1 LTAQLHFR
9 PAWQI
14 VIDTEPS
21 TKSRSASLPSHIAE
35 TVDAVA
41 QIHSDHHLKRT
52 PMEKFMDNWTA
63 RLARPAVLAAVVCGV
78 ALWIAINL
86 LAPLAGYAAIDEP
99 PFFWLEGTLTFLA
112 LAMGILILSTQRRA
126 DQLAELR
133 EQMTLELASVTERK
147 VAKVIE
153 LIEELRRDSPTLKN
167 RTDHEARQMAV
178 RTSPGDV
185 LIAIKDSHEEMT
197 ARSSDIASPPESSAD
212 RRASEQPNAEKVGS
226 RPDADE

>member
-1 LTAQLHFR
+1 
-9 PAWQI
+9 
-14 VIDTEPS
+14 VIDPKTSAPS
-21 TKSRSASLPSHIAE
+21 KSPVLPSHIAE

-52 PMEKFMDNWTA
+52 PMEIFMDDWTA

-78 ALWIAINL
+78 ALWIAFNL
-86 LAPLAGYAAIDEP
+86 LAPLAGYAIIDAP
-99 PFFWLEGTLTFLA
+99 PFPWLFEALTLLGVV
-112 LAMGILILSTQRRA
+112 MGILILSTQRRA

-167 RTDHEARQMAV
+167 RTDHEARQMSE
-178 RTSPGDV
+178 RTSPGEV
-185 LIAIKDSHEEMT
+185 LIAIKDSHEEIV
-197 ARSSDIASPPESSAD
+197 ARLDDGEPAAVPPRE
-212 RRASEQPNAEKVGS
+212 R
-226 RPDADE
+226 

>member
-1 LTAQLHFR
+1 
-9 PAWQI
+9 
-14 VIDTEPS
+14 VIDSETS
-21 TKSRSASLPSHIAE
+21 TTSKDTILPPHIAE

-52 PMEKFMDNWTA
+52 PVERFLDNWTA

-86 LAPLAGYAAIDEP
+86 LAPLAGYAIMDAP
-99 PFFWLEGTLTFLA
+99 PFPWLFEALTFLG
-112 LAMGILILSTQRRA
+112 LIMGILILSTQRRA

-167 RTDHEARQMAV
+167 RTDHEAKQMSV
-178 RTSPGDV
+178 RTSPGEV
-185 LIAIKDSHEEMT
+185 LIAIKDSHEEMS
-197 ARSSDIASPPESSAD
+197 ARSNDIDPAPEPSAGHP
-212 RRASEQPNAEKVGS
+212 RER
-226 RPDADE
+226 

>member
-1 LTAQLHFR
+1 
-9 PAWQI
+9 
-14 VIDTEPS
+14 VIDHKSPAQSNS
-21 TKSRSASLPSHIAE
+21 TTLPSHIAE

-52 PMEKFMDNWTA
+52 PVEKFMDDWTA

-78 ALWIAINL
+78 VLWIAANL
-86 LAPLAGYAAIDEP
+86 QAPLAGYAIVDAP
-99 PFFWLEGTLTFLA
+99 PFPWLFEALTFLGVV
-112 LAMGILILSTQRRA
+112 MGILILSTQRRA

-167 RTDHEARQMAV
+167 RNDQEARQMSV
-178 RTSPGDV
+178 RTSPGEV

-197 ARSSDIASPPESSAD
+197 TRSTDAAD
-212 RRASEQPNAEKVGS
+212 AAE
-226 RPDADE
+226 

>member
-1 LTAQLHFR
+1 
-9 PAWQI
+9 
-14 VIDTEPS
+14 VIDPETS
-21 TKSRSASLPSHIAE
+21 TSSKSTILPSHIAE

-52 PMEKFMDNWTA
+52 PVEKFMDDWTA

-78 ALWIAINL
+78 VLWIAANL
-86 LAPLAGYAAIDEP
+86 LAPLAGYAIVDAP
-99 PFFWLEGTLTFLA
+99 PFPWLFEALTLGVV
-112 LAMGILILSTQRRA
+112 MSILILSTQRRA

-167 RTDHEARQMAV
+167 RTDQEARQMSV
-178 RTSPGDV
+178 RTTPGEV

-197 ARSSDIASPPESSAD
+197 ARSTDAAD
-212 RRASEQPNAEKVGS
+212 AAE
-226 RPDADE
+226 

>member
-1 LTAQLHFR
+1 MIDPKI
-9 PAWQI
+9 PA
-14 VIDTEPS
+14 PS
-21 TKSRSASLPSHIAE
+21 KSPVLPSHIAE

-52 PMEKFMDNWTA
+52 PMEIFMDDWTA

-78 ALWIAINL
+78 ALWITFNL
-86 LAPLAGYAAIDEP
+86 LAPLAGYTIVDAP
-99 PFFWLEGTLTFLA
+99 PFPWLFEALTLLGVV
-112 LAMGILILSTQRRA
+112 MGILILSTQRRA

-167 RTDHEARQMAV
+167 RTDHEARQMSE
-178 RTSPGDV
+178 RTSPGEV
-185 LIAIKDSHEEMT
+185 LIAIKDSHEEKV
-197 ARSSDIASPPESSAD
+197 ARSDAADPAPVPPRE
-212 RRASEQPNAEKVGS
+212 R
-226 RPDADE
+226 

>member
-1 LTAQLHFR
+1 M
-9 PAWQI
+9 I
-14 VIDTEPS
+14 
-21 TKSRSASLPSHIAE
+21 LPPHIAE

-52 PMEKFMDNWTA
+52 PVERFLDNWTA

-86 LAPLAGYAAIDEP
+86 LAPLAGYAIMDAP
-99 PFFWLEGTLTFLA
+99 PFPWLFEALTFLGVV
-112 LAMGILILSTQRRA
+112 MGILILSTQRRA

-167 RTDHEARQMAV
+167 RTDQEARQMSV
-178 RTSPGDV
+178 RTTPGEV

-197 ARSSDIASPPESSAD
+197 ARSTDAAD
-212 RRASEQPNAEKVGS
+212 AAE
-226 RPDADE
+226 

>member
-1 LTAQLHFR
+1 MIDHKSPAQSK
-9 PAWQI
+9 
-14 VIDTEPS
+14 S
-21 TKSRSASLPSHIAE
+21 TILPSHIAE

-52 PMEKFMDNWTA
+52 PVEKFMDDWTA

-78 ALWIAINL
+78 VLWIAANL
-86 LAPLAGYAAIDEP
+86 LAPLAGYAIVDAP
-99 PFFWLEGTLTFLA
+99 PFPWLFEALTLLGVV
-112 LAMGILILSTQRRA
+112 MGILILSTQRRA

-167 RTDHEARQMAV
+167 RTDQEARQMSV
-178 RTSPGDV
+178 RTSPGEV
-185 LIAIKDSHEEMT
+185 LIAIKDSHKEIT
-197 ARSSDIASPPESSAD
+197 ARSTDA
-212 RRASEQPNAEKVGS
+212 
-226 RPDADE
+226 PDAAE

>member
-1 LTAQLHFR
+1 MIDPKT
-9 PAWQI
+9 PA
-14 VIDTEPS
+14 PS
-21 TKSRSASLPSHIAE
+21 KNPVLPSHIAE

-52 PMEKFMDNWTA
+52 AMEIFMDDWTA

-78 ALWIAINL
+78 ALWIAFNL
-86 LAPLAGYAAIDEP
+86 LAPLAGYAIIDEP
-99 PFFWLEGTLTFLA
+99 PFPWLFEALTLLGVV
-112 LAMGILILSTQRRA
+112 MGILILSTQRRA

-167 RTDHEARQMAV
+167 RTDHEARQMSE
-178 RTSPGDV
+178 RTSPGEV
-185 LIAIKDSHEEMT
+185 LIAIKDSHEEKV
-197 ARSSDIASPPESSAD
+197 ARLDDSDLPAVPPHA
-212 RRASEQPNAEKVGS
+212 R
-226 RPDADE
+226 

>member
-1 LTAQLHFR
+1 MIDPKI
-9 PAWQI
+9 PA
-14 VIDTEPS
+14 PS
-21 TKSRSASLPSHIAE
+21 KSPVLPSHIAE

-52 PMEKFMDNWTA
+52 PMEIFMDDWTA

-78 ALWIAINL
+78 ALWIAFNL
-86 LAPLAGYAAIDEP
+86 LAPLAGYAIIDEP
-99 PFFWLEGTLTFLA
+99 PFPWLFEALTLLGVV
-112 LAMGILILSTQRRA
+112 MGILILSTQRRA

-167 RTDHEARQMAV
+167 RTDHEARQMSE
-178 RTSPGDV
+178 RTSPGEV
-185 LIAIKDSHEEMT
+185 LIAIKDSHEEKV
-197 ARSSDIASPPESSAD
+197 ARSDAAD
-212 RRASEQPNAEKVGS
+212 PAPVAPREL
-226 RPDADE
+226 

>member
-1 LTAQLHFR
+1 
-9 PAWQI
+9 
-14 VIDTEPS
+14 VIDPKTSAPS
-21 TKSRSASLPSHIAE
+21 KSPVLPSHIAE

-52 PMEKFMDNWTA
+52 PMEIFMDDWTA

-78 ALWIAINL
+78 ALWIAFNL
-86 LAPLAGYAAIDEP
+86 LAPLAGYAIIDEP
-99 PFFWLEGTLTFLA
+99 PFPWLFEALTLLGVV
-112 LAMGILILSTQRRA
+112 MGILILSTQRRA

-167 RTDHEARQMAV
+167 RTDHEARQMSE
-178 RTSPGDV
+178 RTSPGEV
-185 LIAIKDSHEEMT
+185 LIAIKDSHEEIV
-197 ARSSDIASPPESSAD
+197 ARLDDSEPAAVPPRE
-212 RRASEQPNAEKVGS
+212 R
-226 RPDADE
+226 

>member
-1 LTAQLHFR
+1 
-9 PAWQI
+9 
-14 VIDTEPS
+14 VIDAKS
-21 TKSRSASLPSHIAE
+21 SSRSKSATLPSHIAE

-52 PMEKFMDNWTA
+52 PVEKFMDSWTA

-78 ALWIAINL
+78 ALWIAFNL
-86 LAPLAGYAAIDEP
+86 LAPLAGYAIIDEP
-99 PFFWLEGTLTFLA
+99 PFPWLFEVLTLLGVV
-112 LAMGILILSTQRRA
+112 MGILILSTQRRA

-167 RTDHEARQMAV
+167 RADPEARQMSV
-178 RTSPGDV
+178 RTSPGEV
-185 LIAIKDSHEEMT
+185 LIAIKDSHEEKV
-197 ARSSDIASPPESSAD
+197 ARSDAAD
-212 RRASEQPNAEKVGS
+212 PAPVAPREL
-226 RPDADE
+226 